1 MRIYTGKEPNTFD
14 FKFIK
19 YQKENL
25 VATVT
30 FNRPEVYNAVN
41 GSMLMELT
49 TAFQDAAWDDSVA
62 VVVLTGEGDK
72 AFCTGA
78 DMIEQ
83 QQFAER
89 PRDYYKWMGLF
100 IECHEKLRTIG
111 KPTIARLNGIVVGG
125 GNEFNMSCDLAIACD
140 DIYIR
145 QVGASHGSV
154 AAAGAT
160 QWLPIIVGDR
170 RAREILMMNE
180 EIPAEKALEWG
191 LVNRVVPRAKLDD
204 EVKKMSTVLM
214 NKLPEIM
221 RYTKQQLNF
230 WKEMSWHLTIGHA
243 RDWLSIHNTS
253 PEVHEG
259 VRAFAEKRKPDYQSL
274 FGRIKADEN
283 PEYHFGGIPNKIC
296 PSCSSKYLPSNSKF
310 CLNCGTKLIES

>member
-1 MRIYTGKEPNTFD
+1 MRVYTGKEPNSFN
-14 FKFIK
+14 FKLIK
-19 YQKENL
+19 YEKSNL
-25 VATVT
+25 IATVT

-41 GSMLMELT
+41 GQMLIELI
-49 TAFQDAAWDDSVA
+49 TAFQDASWDDSVA
-62 VVVLTGEGDK
+62 VVVLTGEGEK

-78 DMIEQ
+78 DMNEQ
-83 QQFAER
+83 QQFVER

-125 GNEFNMSCDLAIACD
+125 GNEFNMSCDLAIASD

-170 RAREILMMNE
+170 RAREILMLNE
-180 EIPAEKALEWG
+180 EISAQKALEWG
-191 LVNRVVPRAKLDD
+191 LVNRVVPRSELDT
-204 EVKKMSTVLM
+204 EVAKMSALLK

-243 RDWLSIHNTS
+243 RDWLTIHNSS

-259 VRAFAEKRKPDYQSL
+259 VRAFKEKRKPDYSRLVEQITSD
-274 FGRIKADEN
+274 KS
-283 PEYHFGGIPNKIC
+283 PEYHFGSVPEMIC
-296 PSCSSKYLPSNSKF
+296 LSCGSKYLPRESKF
-310 CLNCGTKLIES
+310 CLNCGHKL